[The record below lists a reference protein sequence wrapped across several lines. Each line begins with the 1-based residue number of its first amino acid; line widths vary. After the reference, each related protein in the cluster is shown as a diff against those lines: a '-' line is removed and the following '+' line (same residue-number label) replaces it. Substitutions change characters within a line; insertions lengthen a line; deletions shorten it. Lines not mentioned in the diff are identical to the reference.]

1 MLEIFN
7 LLVKNNKQLLNESK
21 KLINNSSKLQ
31 DSVLDSNL
39 LYGKEDSVKKIIDLL
54 KKH

>member
-39 LYGKEDSVKKIIDLL
+39 LYGKDSVKKIIDLL